1 MKRQL
6 ALLAALAALLG
17 LIFAPVA
24 QAHGGDEMAVQAL
37 KMQPA
42 RTLAQQA
49 LAELRVGSGTEEAA
63 TQLDAALESKDQSA
77 IDGPLLRKAT
87 ETLDGG
93 NPEGAIRL
101 LDEALSRPLGAA
113 SGKALH
119 ESGREFQPATGAQ
132 EVVAIVLGAA
142 FVLVGAALLLGHRRV
157 SGPT

>member
-1 MKRQL
+1 MKRAL
-6 ALLAALAALLG
+6 GLLAALAALLG

-24 QAHGGDEMAVQAL
+24 QAHGGNAMAVQDL

-49 LAELRVGSGTEEAA
+49 LAELRVRNDTEEAA
-63 TQLDAALESKDQSA
+63 TRLDAALESKDQSD
-77 IDGPLLRKAT
+77 IDGPLLGKAT

-93 NPEGAIRL
+93 NPKGAIRL

-119 ESGREFQPATGAQ
+119 ESGREFQPATGTQ
-132 EVVAIVLGAA
+132 EIVAIILGAA
-142 FVLVGAALLLGHRRV
+142 FVLLGAGLLLGGRRV